1 MGDSETRRAGSSHDC
16 QGARFCEVSVDVVPR
31 SLISH
36 KAAQNWDT
44 VKG

>member
-1 MGDSETRRAGSSHDC
+1 MGDSEARRAGSFHDC

-31 SLISH
+31 PLISYN
-36 KAAQNWDT
+36 AAKDQDT